1 MLLKGAVI
9 PVCETDSVNVNFL
22 HSELIFKS
30 LFSPLKT
37 GTCGLGK
44 SQSERVILR
53 YHFSWDFD
61 LGDSSRLMVF
71 YTRK

>member
-1 MLLKGAVI
+1 MLLKGALI
-9 PVCETDSVNVNFL
+9 PVCENSVDVL

-37 GTCGLGK
+37 GTRGMGQ

-53 YHFSWDFD
+53 YHFSV
-61 LGDSSRLMVF
+61 R
-71 YTRK
+71 